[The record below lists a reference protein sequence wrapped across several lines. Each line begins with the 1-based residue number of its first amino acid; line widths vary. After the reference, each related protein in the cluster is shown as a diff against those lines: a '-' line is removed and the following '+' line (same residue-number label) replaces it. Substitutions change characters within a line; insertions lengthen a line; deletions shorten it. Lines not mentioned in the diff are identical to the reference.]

1 MMPAWAAKAGAGV
14 LVLAATGAGCFWLG
28 WDWRD
33 ARAGREAA
41 AAIQD
46 ARETEERLH
55 EGYEDIGREAR
66 AEAARQRLLRA
77 AGDAERDGLR
87 QRYRA
92 QLESA
97 VAAAAAGGD
106 GAGDAIGV
114 LADVLDR
121 AEARADAIAAFAD
134 ARGIARLTCERAY
147 ERARAESL
155 K

>member
-1 MMPAWAAKAGAGV
+1 MNAYAALAGV
-14 LVLAATGAGCFWLG
+14 VATVAAMAGSAWWG
-28 WDWRD
+28 YDYRD

-41 AAIQD
+41 AAVQD

-77 AGDAERDGLR
+77 AGDAERAGLR

-97 VAAAAAGGD
+97 VAAAAAGGA

-155 K
+155 R